1 MTVASDS
8 RSPMKSCGAIMS
20 FTVSIASPDL
30 ILSSARTHPLNHHSI
45 PINYHHPHHW
55 TSRFIV
61 ARNKTWHTNRVLKKF
76 ISQSQMS
83 WATKTVFYRISCCV
97 GVIYYFFSAFHSFIR
112 FARENYFA
120 YFIRLRRNCHIKVA
134 HLFSSACNTLHWRLA
149 GEQWE
154 SKKQKSS
161 ISWCLWSFS
170 CAQKN
175 NKFLIISRHCLS
187 PCCAV
192 FPFFLLTTKI
202 IWA

>member
-97 GVIYYFFSAFHSFIR
+97 GVIYYFFLLFIHSFVSQERIISLTLFGFVEIVTLKLHIYFPPLATHCTGDLR
-112 FARENYFA
+112 VSNEN
-120 YFIRLRRNCHIKVA
+120 RRN
-134 HLFSSACNTLHWRLA
+134 
-149 GEQWE
+149 
-154 SKKQKSS
+154 KSRR
-161 ISWCLWSFS
+161 FRGVFGRFR
-170 CAQKN
+170 ARKR
-175 NKFLIISRHCLS
+175 IINS
-187 PCCAV
+187 
-192 FPFFLLTTKI
+192 
-202 IWA
+202 